1 MIRSHLLPRP
11 YPHHTQRAE
20 THPQAAQAS
29 RRYCGGGAARPTGIG
44 AQLGNEVAVEE
55 IEPRQPARAPW
66 QGIHRDRARELLYCA
81 PNTVIFCVVRAG
93 TNGRIVIATAHHL
106 LLQLVIRPTVSG

>member
-1 MIRSHLLPRP
+1 MLLALTLPMKAKLVGCTLCLGRDPAPISYPRP

-29 RRYCGGGAARPTGIG
+29 RRYRGGGAARPTGIG

-66 QGIHRDRARELLYCA
+66 
-81 PNTVIFCVVRAG
+81 
-93 TNGRIVIATAHHL
+93 
-106 LLQLVIRPTVSG
+106 